1 MGEFTPILKPKTRT
15 VVKPLTSGSLSL
27 MISKTICISA
37 CSTFAFLP
45 SLFFSSSTYANS
57 VKESNV
63 EPTIPTG
70 TVSERERCLLKAIA
84 QASAETTVK
93 QLQHKC
99 SPVVIELA
107 NTPQESKTL
116 FERRLGSELTAWGQ
130 PFTLMLH
137 RPNYLLPITSQQRVN
152 DTTFSKPN
160 KSSEALFQV
169 SFKFPLSPPLFD
181 GRVAPFFAYTG
192 KSWWQ
197 VYDSDRSRPFRE
209 YNHEPEIFLAAPGF
223 KGEIFGWKHQL
234 TTVGFNHQ
242 SNGRSVPESRSW
254 NRLTAEVFFDKSAS
268 NWASLKLWYR
278 IPEREKKSSTDQGGD
293 DNPDISRYLGYAELR
308 LGDVTAN
315 NHFTLTLRRSLDSK
329 GKGSGQFDWSRPTGF
344 TPTMRWYAQYFD
356 GYGES
361 LIDYNQRIRRFGLG
375 VMINDWF

>member
-1 MGEFTPILKPKTRT
+1 MGRTPQIQNTKKRATHNWLTAPKFHLRF
-15 VVKPLTSGSLSL
+15 VN
-27 MISKTICISA
+27 TICFSLCSA
-37 CSTFAFLP
+37 IGIVP
-45 SLFFSSSTYANS
+45 SLFYSAPVAANS
-57 VKESNV
+57 VKEAISEPVAPNNMAV
-63 EPTIPTG
+63 EK
-70 TVSERERCLLKAIA
+70 ERCLLKAIA

-93 QLQHKC
+93 QLQQQC

-107 NTPQESKTL
+107 SKPPETKTL
-116 FERRLGSELTAWGQ
+116 FERRLESELTAWGQ

-137 RPNYLLPITSQQRVN
+137 RPNYLLPITTQQRVN
-152 DTTFSKPN
+152 DTAFSKPN

-197 VYDSDRSRPFRE
+197 LYDADRSRPFRE

-234 TTVGFNHQ
+234 TTIGFNHQ

-254 NRLTAEVFFDKSAS
+254 NRLTAEVFFDKSTS

-315 NHFTLTLRRSLDSK
+315 NNFTLTLRRSLDSK

>member
-1 MGEFTPILKPKTRT
+1 MVLKHAIAIWF
-15 VVKPLTSGSLSL
+15 G
-27 MISKTICISA
+27 
-37 CSTFAFLP
+37 TFLAP
-45 SLFFSSSTYANS
+45 SIVGIFPVAALANS
-57 VKESNV
+57 VKEAVVDQAAVNQQLPPNAAG
-63 EPTIPTG
+63 EK
-70 TVSERERCLLKAIA
+70 ERCLLKAIA

-93 QLQHKC
+93 QLQHQC

-107 NTPQESKTL
+107 SKPQEQKTL
-116 FERRLGSELTAWGQ
+116 FERRLESELTAWGQ

-137 RPNYLLPITSQQRVN
+137 RPNYLLPVTTQQRVN
-152 DTTFSKPN
+152 DNSTFSKPN

-197 VYDSDRSRPFRE
+197 VYDADRSRPFRE
-209 YNHEPEIFLAAPGF
+209 YNHEPEIFMAAPGL

-242 SNGRSVPESRSW
+242 SNGRSIPESRSW
-254 NRLTAEVFFDKSAS
+254 NRITAEVFFDKSAS

-278 IPEREKKSSTDQGGD
+278 IPERKKQSNVDQGGD
-293 DNPDISRYLGYAELR
+293 DNPDINRFLGYGELR

-315 NHFTLTLRRSLDSK
+315 NHFTLTLRRSFDPK
-329 GKGSGQFDWSRPTGF
+329 GKGSGQLDWSRPTGF

>member
-1 MGEFTPILKPKTRT
+1 MGAPIQILNARTRT
-15 VVKPLTSGSLSL
+15 EPKPIRSARLGLVFIKWVCLKICVASGFAFS
-27 MISKTICISA
+27 TF
-37 CSTFAFLP
+37 CST
-45 SLFFSSSTYANS
+45 SVYANS
-57 VKESNV
+57 VKEANTESV
-63 EPTIPTG
+63 VPTILAN
-70 TVSERERCLLKAIA
+70 EKERCLLKAIG

-93 QLQHKC
+93 QLQQQC
-99 SPVVIELA
+99 SPLVVELA
-107 NTPQESKTL
+107 SKPQETKTL
-116 FERRLGSELTAWGQ
+116 FERRLESELTAWGQ

-137 RPNYLLPITSQQRVN
+137 RPNYLLPITSQQRTN
-152 DTTFSKPN
+152 DTTLSKPN

-197 VYDSDRSRPFRE
+197 VYDADRSRPFRE

-234 TTVGFNHQ
+234 TTIGFNHQ
-242 SNGRSVPESRSW
+242 SNGRSIPESRSW
-254 NRLTAEVFFDKSAS
+254 NRITAEVFFDKSAS

-278 IPEREKKSSTDQGGD
+278 IPEREKKSNIDQGGD
-293 DNPDISRYLGYAELR
+293 DNPDIGRYLGYAELR

-315 NHFTLTLRRSLDSK
+315 NHFTLTLRRSVDPK